1 MVVAVAL
8 WSIALA
14 PGVTESIIPQSDL
27 RITNVAL
34 GDQLVDE
41 SGRTSVKFT
50 YNTPIKMDE
59 DDDDDKDAPEPL
71 STTVLCSLTPGKI
84 EQATVDLI
92 LEEDEEFLFE
102 VVGKN
107 TVYLTGNYID
117 QTPPDNAPFGDDSGE
132 DDDEEAF
139 DLREV
144 SSDVEI
150 NPDELDSDDE
160 GRFEE
165 VVEEDD
171 QKSLKRPRDSDAMET
186 DEVNLSKKQHKKLKA
201 QDGKAVATE
210 KPEEKKEKTDKTEK
224 KEEKKEKK
232 EKKKKDK
239 KEQGSD
245 EKKDTSTTKEL
256 PSGIKIKDVKV
267 GTGPQAKKGN
277 TVSMRY
283 IGKLQNGNVFD
294 SNTKGKPF
302 TFHLGKGEVIKGW
315 DEGIAGMQAGGE
327 RLLTIPPNMGYGNKA
342 IEGIPAKST
351 LIFECKLVQIK

>member
-1 MVVAVAL
+1 M
-8 WSIALA
+8 
-14 PGVTESIIPQSDL
+14 D
-27 RITNVAL
+27 
-34 GDQLVDE
+34 DE
-41 SGRTSVKFT
+41 E
-50 YNTPIKMDE
+50 E
-59 DDDDDKDAPEPL
+59 DKLTPEPL

-107 TVYLTGNYID
+107 TIYLTGNYID
-117 QTPPDNAPFGDDSGE
+117 QTPPDNAPFGDDSDE
-132 DDDEEAF
+132 DDAEEAF

-165 VVEEDD
+165 VVEEA
-171 QKSLKRPRDSDAMET
+171 QKSLKRPRDSNAMET
-186 DEVNLSKKQHKKLKA
+186 DEANLSKTGKKQLKKLKA
-201 QDGKAVATE
+201 EDGKAVAVE
-210 KPEEKKEKTDKTEK
+210 RPEEQKEKTNEAEK

-232 EKKKKDK
+232 AKKKKDK
-239 KEQGSD
+239 KEQSSD
-245 EKKDTSTTKEL
+245 EKKDTPATKEL

-267 GTGPQAKKGN
+267 GAGPQAKKGN

-283 IGKLQNGNVFD
+283 IGKLQNGKVFD

-351 LIFECKLVQIK
+351 LIFECKLVDIK